1 MTDNKMFDLSYLML
15 YAQNLLNAQGVKSK
29 GVECLMTQA
38 MKV

>member
-15 YAQNLLNAQGVKSK
+15 YARNLLTAHGIKSK
-29 GVECLMTQA
+29 GVKCLMTQA